1 MSAALSVDD
10 PAQHATAGKEAAVVY
25 AAFIIFGLGSWISI
39 NSVFVQS
46 SFLVYSQPEGWSL
59 TTWIV
64 VALQLANL
72 GALLLLRPLVRRAPA
87 DWRTSALL
95 LLLGV
100 CASVVLAAGA
110 CHSTAWLFGAERSTG
125 LLTMTFVAGIASCG
139 SSLVFYPFASTFPRR
154 YTTALAIGEGLSGS
168 AAGVLGMLQNSGAIA
183 RSSTGAF
190 AFSAVL
196 GAVALLGLLFL
207 DRHPYAKLCHEPPQ
221 ACEESMSGRAT
232 SNCGTSDWRHFYPS
246 FVAVFVGAALNFGL
260 LPSLNPLACSHYGNS
275 QTVLLWSN
283 AVIYGFDPV
292 SRLMTAFTH
301 FRRLNALTL
310 LFTCAALLVTG
321 LAKWPSLAWS
331 PWVIPMANVV
341 FAASFGYARTM
352 AFLILK
358 DGADPTHLYWLAGV
372 VLQAGS
378 FLGSVVS
385 LLLVEVLKVF

>member
-59 TTWIV
+59 TTWTPSFKKRADRSHGTTGAVIDLCFTPLMAPFEKHPASICFTKV
-64 VALQLANL
+64 GGLWLPCNWPTLVHCCCCDRWCVGHRPTGEPALFCCCWACVQ
-72 GALLLLRPLVRRAPA
+72 
-87 DWRTSALL
+87 
-95 LLLGV
+95 
-100 CASVVLAAGA
+100 VLF
-110 CHSTAWLFGAERSTG
+110 LPPE
-125 LLTMTFVAGIASCG
+125 
-139 SSLVFYPFASTFPRR
+139 
-154 YTTALAIGEGLSGS
+154 LAIVQPGS
-168 AAGVLGMLQNSGAIA
+168 LAWNSGAIA

-221 ACEESMSGRAT
+221 ACEESMSFRAT

-275 QTVLLWSN
+275 QTVLL
-283 AVIYGFDPV
+283 
-292 SRLMTAFTH
+292 
-301 FRRLNALTL
+301 RLNALTL

-352 AFLILK
+352 AFFILK